1 MHGITLRK
9 ESLMSNIRFKMRP
22 QFFMYMGLLAPAGLF
37 LVYEGML
44 HGDNV
49 VLIFGGISLVVS
61 FAFFLA
67 QLKKIYKVSPEVEKE
82 LDKLFPPSLKRKVL
96 ILLEDSF
103 TGYQEANVHMEILKA
118 SRGDMNRLKKIARAL
133 RHESDF
139 REAYP
144 IIEHGEKNL
153 DGNVK

>member
-1 MHGITLRK
+1 
-9 ESLMSNIRFKMRP
+9 MSNIRFKMHP
-22 QFFMYMGLLAPAGLF
+22 KFFMYVGLLAPAGLF
-37 LVYEGML
+37 LVYEGMS

-82 LDKLFPPSLKRKVL
+82 LDKLFPPNFKRKVL

-103 TGYQEANVHMEILKA
+103 TGYQEANVHLEILKA

-133 RHESDF
+133 NRQSDF
-139 REAYP
+139 RDAYSA
-144 IIEHGEKNL
+144 IEKVEKDL
-153 DGNVK
+153 DRNTN